1 MVAGMSKPDTPEN
14 KPQAAP
20 KQRATLGQQD
30 LIALA
35 LAEKLRR
42 RQARATLGV
51 GAWAAVVDPT
61 LADQIGEDI
70 VRVTEIRG
78 SSRTVAAFFNGSS
91 TIVPSDKLR
100 PTLASGDVMAKAG
113 HKYVVLDL
121 YPRRT
126 GRDHELAWGMSP
138 QWGIHGAGNDEPHV
152 VELDVRDVAAEVE
165 VDSHAS
171 VVSARE
177 FAAHAAYVVRGAV
190 GHLSS
195 PESRLPPTIGPD
207 LSVPDFSHVASCAEP
222 CRVRKD
228 AAGRIIDDHVA
239 GRRAIL
245 CDFLG
250 GATLWI
256 WAEVL
261 VQCPHT
267 VQWNDSPSA
276 GRHPETAKILAP
288 SEHVLPDAVKTPP
301 TDAPT
306 LPASTAAAAL
316 PASLVT
322 DPAPTSALGAGL
334 YTPPPLEIDMNTNA
348 KIIHNLTSSP
358 KLARGT
364 IVIIDEGYRGRAE
377 EAISALRTRF
387 SETDLESTD
396 ALEDIETIHND
407 IGEAL
412 PGAYEVRRSD
422 DVELPDGS
430 TFAKVTCVSAGGSSH
445 DRHDFFAALVR
456 VAAGGALALPA
467 STDGAVAR
475 VAKSVG
481 GKALDVA
488 KDAFVGVKDMAVDE
502 GKRKAL
508 AFAQVASQDTLVAGH
523 EAVRRTVLAA
533 GAGFMGADNPQAAAT
548 NAALAQGFDMLSIGA
563 GKLLA
568 RALAKHAP
576 GTAQVIDAATESLQ
590 QGIDRKQAHGV
601 LDQVMPVVGGGLK
614 ALAQAAVT
622 RMMPALPAAPAVA
635 LPAPAADAPPSP
647 PAEAPTKPKRKR
659 TPKATSSQA
668 GGAK

>member
-42 RQARATLGV
+42 RQARSTLGV
-51 GAWAAVVDPT
+51 GAWAAVVDPA

-91 TIVPSDKLR
+91 TIVPSDKLK

-126 GRDHELAWGMSP
+126 GHDHELAWGMSP

-165 VDSHAS
+165 VDSHVS

-334 YTPPPLEIDMNTNA
+334 YTPPPLELDMNTNA

-387 SETDLESTD
+387 FEIDLESTD

>member
-42 RQARATLGV
+42 RQARSTLGV
-51 GAWAAVVDPT
+51 GAWAAVVDPA

-91 TIVPSDKLR
+91 TIVPSDKLK

-126 GRDHELAWGMSP
+126 GHDHELAWGMSP

-165 VDSHAS
+165 ADSHTS

-177 FAAHAAYVVRGAV
+177 FTDHAAYVVRGAV
-190 GHLSS
+190 GHSPS

-306 LPASTAAAAL
+306 LPASTATAAL
-316 PASLVT
+316 PASPVT

-334 YTPPPLEIDMNTNA
+334 YTPPPLELDMNTNA
-348 KIIHNLTSSP
+348 KIIHNITSSP
-358 KLARGT
+358 RLARGT
-364 IVIIDEGYRGRAE
+364 IVIVDEGYRERVE
-377 EAISALRTRF
+377 EAVGALRTRF

-396 ALEDIETIHND
+396 ALEDIETIHNETGD
-407 IGEAL
+407 AIL
-412 PGAYEVRRSD
+412 GAYEVRRSD

-430 TFAKVTCVSAGGSSH
+430 TFAKITCVPAGGSSH

-576 GTAQVIDAATESLQ
+576 GTAQVIDAATASLQ

-622 RMMPALPAAPAVA
+622 RMMPALPAAPTAA
-635 LPAPAADAPPSP
+635 LPAPAADAPP
-647 PAEAPTKPKRKR
+647 PAEAPAKPKRKR
-659 TPKATSSQA
+659 APKATPSQT

>member
-1 MVAGMSKPDTPEN
+1 MVAGMSKPDTPGPEN

-42 RQARATLGV
+42 RQARSMLGV
-51 GAWAAVVDPT
+51 GAWAAVVDPA
-61 LADQIGEDI
+61 LADQIGEDV

-91 TIVPSDKLR
+91 TIVPSDKLK

-126 GRDHELAWGMSP
+126 GHDHELAWGMSP
-138 QWGIHGAGNDEPHV
+138 RWGIHGAGNDEPHV
-152 VELDVRDVAAEVE
+152 VELDVRDVAAEAE

-177 FAAHAAYVVRGAV
+177 FTDHAAHVVRGAV
-190 GHLSS
+190 GYP

-267 VQWNDSPSA
+267 VQWDDSPSA

-288 SEHVLPDAVKTPP
+288 SERALPDAVKTPP
-301 TDAPT
+301 ADAPA

-445 DRHDFFAALVR
+445 DRHDFIAALVR

-576 GTAQVIDAATESLQ
+576 GTAQVIDAATASLQ

-622 RMMPALPAAPAVA
+622 RMMPALPAAPVVA
-635 LPAPAADAPPSP
+635 LPAPAADAPPPSP
-647 PAEAPTKPKRKR
+647 EAPAKPKRKR
-659 TPKATSSQA
+659 APKATPSQA

>member
-42 RQARATLGV
+42 RQARSTLGV
-51 GAWAAVVDPT
+51 GAWAAVVDPA

-78 SSRTVAAFFNGSS
+78 TSRTVAAFFNGSS

-100 PTLASGDVMAKAG
+100 PTLASGDVMARAG

-138 QWGIHGAGNDEPHV
+138 RWGIYGAGNDEPHV
-152 VELDVRDVAAEVE
+152 VELDVRDVAAEAE

-171 VVSARE
+171 VVSAHE
-177 FAAHAAYVVRGAV
+177 FADHAAYVVRGAV
-190 GHLSS
+190 GHS
-195 PESRLPPTIGPD
+195 PESQRQPSIGPD

-228 AAGRIIDDHVA
+228 AAGCIIDDHVA

-301 TDAPT
+301 ADAPT

-334 YTPPPLEIDMNTNA
+334 YTPPPLELDMNTNA
-348 KIIHNLTSSP
+348 KIIHNITSSP

-364 IVIIDEGYRGRAE
+364 IVIVDEGYRERVE
-377 EAISALRTRF
+377 EAVGALRTRF

-396 ALEDIETIHND
+396 ALEDIETIHNETGD
-407 IGEAL
+407 AIL
-412 PGAYEVRRSD
+412 GAYEVRRSD

-508 AFAQVASQDTLVAGH
+508 AFAQVASQDRLVAGH

-568 RALAKHAP
+568 RTLAKHAP

-659 TPKATSSQA
+659 TPKATPSQA

>member
-396 ALEDIETIHND
+396 ALEDIETIHNETGD
-407 IGEAL
+407 AIL
-412 PGAYEVRRSD
+412 GAWEVRRSD